1 MSFIDL
7 KKTGASPDREKR
19 LWGSVAVEVAE
30 ATNRFVFY
38 VNSWLVLAVNKISG
52 KVCNAVAETIDVN
65 DAALMLPFF
74 KTSGFREVF
83 NRTSLLMSGPS
94 SSGLTPVESAAA
106 TGAKISRP

>member
-1 MSFIDL
+1 MRVHRDL
-7 KKTGASPDREKR
+7 KKTGAAPDREKR

-65 DAALMLPFF
+65 DAAFDVTVLQDF
-74 KTSGFREVF
+74 GF
-83 NRTSLLMSGPS
+83 
-94 SSGLTPVESAAA
+94 
-106 TGAKISRP
+106 